1 MNYSPF
7 SLEQIREAFRNY
19 DELCEIFNDLI
30 PEESKGILGEI
41 LNEGGYNGF
50 AFRTGMSKDSPLIEG
65 QRRFAMAY
73 LLLRNPNTF
82 EEIVQNR
89 INVFHGTN
97 ANALP
102 SIIKYGVNSIDES
115 KKNGVDVVTG
125 EQWSR
130 INGGRNF
137 VSFTDILDIAEG
149 YSTLKPVDGSELLSF
164 EVVIGTTI
172 ADVKA
177 AGTCVVSSDVPEI
190 GVRSCLPNDS
200 IKSICV
206 PTDKVDFVK
215 KMIGDLN
222 IKVLPVDDYDQ
233 KFYYIDEFGII
244 YIFPER
250 IEQLK
255 KDLVTAKAKKEF
267 KNEEVK
273 QLMKNSKISSIKHY
287 LENVVGMFGYS
298 KGESYD
304 GKVF

>member
-7 SLEQIREAFRNY
+7 SLEQIRESFRNY
-19 DELCEIFNDLI
+19 DELSEIFNDLI
-30 PEESKGILGEI
+30 PEESKGILSEI

-82 EEIVQNR
+82 EEIIQNR

-149 YSTLKPVDGSELLSF
+149 YATLKPVDGSELLSF

-215 KMIGDLN
+215 KMIDDLN